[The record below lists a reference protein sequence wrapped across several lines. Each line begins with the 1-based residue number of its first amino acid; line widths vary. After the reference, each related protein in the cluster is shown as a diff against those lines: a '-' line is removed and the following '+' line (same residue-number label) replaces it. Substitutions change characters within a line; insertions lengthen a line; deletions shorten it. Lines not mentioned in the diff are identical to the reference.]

1 MRRIRR
7 MLGIGPLIT
16 SRFEASSVVGHRTH
30 PADKPTSHATPT
42 PTPTRRRTYGTGG
55 PLGGR
60 ILASW
65 PHTVADSDI
74 DAQRQ
79 IGRQGG
85 YLQKDGARMN
95 GHGQRRRRRPKASL
109 DSSTTTSAAHQ
120 AQSVTTSLRRTKDML
135 SQELDRVANLNTT
148 IVDDGALLS
157 ETKNEHEGM
166 GGTMKG
172 AKHTM
177 HKLGRQDIRDAFIL
191 RMAIVFYWAC
201 VSYVLWTRIKIPFL
215 P

>member
-1 MRRIRR
+1 
-7 MLGIGPLIT
+7 
-16 SRFEASSVVGHRTH
+16 
-30 PADKPTSHATPT
+30 
-42 PTPTRRRTYGTGG
+42 
-55 PLGGR
+55 
-60 ILASW
+60 
-65 PHTVADSDI
+65 
-74 DAQRQ
+74 
-79 IGRQGG
+79 
-85 YLQKDGARMN
+85 MN
-95 GHGQRRRRRPKASL
+95 GQGQRRRRRPKASP
-109 DSSTTTSAAHQ
+109 DSSATSATHQ

-157 ETKNEHEGM
+157 ETKDEHEGM

-172 AKHTM
+172 AKSTM

-201 VSYVLWTRIKIPFL
+201 VAYVLWTRIKVPFL